1 MLNTVWKLLSRTP
14 PRRNHHG
21 ENQTG
26 SQMLVL
32 SPASGLPLDSP
43 SPNPKR
49 RNINLS
55 PGTSRGALGLPTG
68 GNATTKKHI
77 VHFGLHDDIDSHT
90 LLDPPQL
97 HCTTI
102 AAEAMVFSQPM
113 LLDTTKTAY
122 RSKKQVD
129 LDRINKMKG
138 LELPLG
144 MPMGPCQTIDQLH
157 NLINNWAKNPTNGGG
172 SFSVKRFSS
181 NAPTKC
187 IPITV
192 VSLSL

>member
-1 MLNTVWKLLSRTP
+1 MTSP
-14 PRRNHHG
+14 FHQH
-21 ENQTG
+21 QG
-26 SQMLVL
+26 S
-32 SPASGLPLDSP
+32 SH

-49 RNINLS
+49 RNINPS

-68 GNATTKKHI
+68 GNATTTKSI
-77 VHFGLHDDIDSHT
+77 VHLNHHGDIDSHT

-97 HCTTI
+97 QCTTN
-102 AAEAMVFSQPM
+102 AKAMVFSLP
-113 LLDTTKTAY
+113 TPAITNKAATNY

-129 LDRINKMKG
+129 LDRINNMKG

-157 NLINNWAKNPTNGGG
+157 NLINNWAKKPSTGGG
-172 SFSVKRFSS
+172 SFSVKRFST

-187 IPITV
+187 RGGQKLIMCSRGGPIRASKQNKFIMMRSMQMILTNQ
-192 VSLSL
+192 